1 MRCYIFQFLLWLVMV
16 APSHVCFLNGLFFT
30 VMTHWGRMFF
40 FLEQLHNILLW
51 QLQRVFSARL
61 EGQPAQMHL
70 GGCLPSRT
78 TWTELNCPIS
88 VSGFKTSP
96 LHFVSRS
103 LSVSD
108 TSLAFFR
115 LLCFLFSFFLSFFFV
130 SSASLKNKA
139 EIISQTF

>member
-1 MRCYIFQFLLWLVMV
+1 ML

-30 VMTHWGRMFF
+30 VMTHWEMLFF

-78 TWTELNCPIS
+78 TSVLLQLQFFNTNCPIS
-88 VSGFKTSP
+88 VRGFKASP
-96 LHFVSRS
+96 LHFVS
-103 LSVSD
+103 VSD
-108 TSLAFFR
+108 TLA
-115 LLCFLFSFFLSFFFV
+115 
-130 SSASLKNKA
+130 
-139 EIISQTF
+139 